1 MIQLEFDHPDHASKA
16 EKSWKEIAGALQRI
30 LGYNVELRIT
40 LAHDDSNKKLK
51 KPCLSL
57 FNCSRR
63 VHLRSQLSAESGSN
77 ASEISSST
85 PTTVRTRDKYVET
98 CSSECGSRISC
109 TCCHGK
115 ELFKTIRS
123 SDGNALSIEA
133 GAPDGVVAQENPLG
147 SKPRYAPHS
156 CG

>member
-1 MIQLEFDHPDHASKA
+1 MTQLEFDHPDYASKA

-30 LGYNVELRIT
+30 LGYNVELRIN
-40 LAHDDSNKKLK
+40 LAHDESKKKLK

-63 VHLRSQLSAESGSN
+63 SAAESGMN
-77 ASEISSST
+77 ASEKSDST
-85 PTTVRTRDKYVET
+85 PTTVRRRDKYVET
-98 CSSECGSRISC
+98 CSSECGSRVSC
-109 TCCHGK
+109 ACCHGK

-133 GAPDGVVAQENPLG
+133 NAPDGENQAL
-147 SKPRYAPHS
+147 RYACMHAITL
-156 CG
+156 